1 MRDLHRVGY
10 LGGTFDPPHLGHA
23 IIAREAFLQLNLDA
37 VMWLITPNP
46 PHKKDREIT
55 PVQYRLDML
64 ELATGKYDEFST
76 SSVDLERSPPY
87 YAAGTVEII
96 KNNKPDRDL
105 VYIIGED
112 SLQDLPEW
120 YEPELFLATIDELAV
135 APRPGFSTDLEVLGK
150 KLPGLQEKVVFLAEV
165 MVEISSS
172 LIRER
177 IKGGIPYDHF
187 LLQDIADYIKKN
199 GLYQA

>member
-1 MRDLHRVGY
+1 MRDLQRVGY

-23 IIAREAFLQLNLDA
+23 IIAREAFLQLDLDA
-37 VMWLITPNP
+37 VMWLITPHP

-64 ELATGKYDEFST
+64 ELATGKLDEFAI
-76 SSVDLERSPPY
+76 SSVDLERLPPY
-87 YAAGTVEII
+87 YAAETVEII
-96 KNNKPDRDL
+96 KSNTPEKDL

-135 APRPGFSTDLEVLGK
+135 APRPGFSTDLDVLDK
-150 KLPGLQEKVVFLAEV
+150 KLPGLQDKVVFLAEV
-165 MVEISSS
+165 RVEISSS

-187 LLQDIADYIKKN
+187 LLQEIADYIKKHC
-199 GLYQA
+199 LYQA